1 MKFCPYCGADLI
13 DGAVSFCTECGK
25 SLKNADKPVKKDN
38 KKKRSKQKMPKEN
51 SLNEDVQFVQD
62 TNPNK
67 GYDGYY
73 DDILPADEKIE
84 QQGIDK
90 NVIKNLILI
99 AVGVIIVISV
109 CVVAMYLM

>member
-13 DGAVSFCTECGK
+13 DGAISFCTECGK

-51 SLNEDVQFVQD
+51 GLNEDAQSVQD

-73 DDILPADEKIE
+73 DDILPDDEKIE
-84 QQGIDK
+84 QQGLDK
-90 NVIKNLILI
+90 TVIKNLIII
-99 AVGVIIVISV
+99 AVGVIIAISA
-109 CVVAMYLM
+109 CVAAMYLM